1 MVAFLKGPRSRWAH
15 LARERSLG
23 LRIKEKRCE
32 VNNTGGLG
40 ARITIMANSWRAS
53 APRPCLAQRRGYTA
67 FMGIRLSAR
76 AALIA
81 LTLGL
86 SACATTA
93 APSVPTTP
101 IEEPPPAP
109 VAHFPPG
116 SLYVAMGS
124 SFASGP
130 GVMHSAEGSPPRC
143 GRSNDNY
150 AHQLARQR
158 QFLLADVT
166 CGGATTRFLLG
177 PWEELPAQLDAVS
190 ADTRLVTITI
200 GGNDLGYMS
209 GLFRASCAQPPCPAI
224 AAPSEQAYADLAA
237 RMDQIVAAIR
247 TRAPETRIV
256 FVDYPHVLPMQGVC
270 AATPMTE
277 ADANAAREIARRLIA
292 ITADVATRNN
302 TDLLQASRLS
312 EGHDACAAAEA
323 WMNGSTNPT
332 PIDGVAYHLK
342 LVGMTAI
349 ADALH
354 AMLPR

>member
-1 MVAFLKGPRSRWAH
+1 
-15 LARERSLG
+15 
-23 LRIKEKRCE
+23 
-32 VNNTGGLG
+32 
-40 ARITIMANSWRAS
+40 
-53 APRPCLAQRRGYTA
+53 
-67 FMGIRLSAR
+67 MGIRLFTR
-76 AALIA
+76 AAFVA

-86 SACATTA
+86 SACATAA
-93 APSVPTTP
+93 APDVPP
-101 IEEPPPAP
+101 IDQPPPITQA
-109 VAHFPPG
+109 FPPG

-130 GVMHSAEGSPPRC
+130 GVTRAAESSPQRC

-150 AHQLARQR
+150 AHQLSRMRQ
-158 QFLLADVT
+158 LLLVDVT
-166 CGGATTRFLLG
+166 CGGATTRYLLG

-237 RMDQIVAAIR
+237 RMDQVVATIR
-247 TRAPETRIV
+247 ERAPQARIV
-256 FVDYPHVLPMQGVC
+256 FVDYPQVLAPRGVC

-277 ADANAAREIARRLIA
+277 ADANVAREIARRLIV
-292 ITADVATRNN
+292 ITAEAAARNGV
-302 TDLLQASRLS
+302 DLLQASALS
-312 EGHDACAAAEA
+312 EGRDACAADA

-332 PIDGVAYHLK
+332 PLDGVAYHLR
-342 LVGMTAI
+342 LAGMTAI
-349 ADALH
+349 AEALD

>member
-1 MVAFLKGPRSRWAH
+1 MALKAFN
-15 LARERSLG
+15 
-23 LRIKEKRCE
+23 I
-32 VNNTGGLG
+32 
-40 ARITIMANSWRAS
+40 
-53 APRPCLAQRRGYTA
+53 
-67 FMGIRLSAR
+67 R
-76 AALIA
+76 AALI
-81 LTLGL
+81 GL
-86 SACATTA
+86 AFTASACAT
-93 APSVPTTP
+93 APAVT
-101 IEEPPPAP
+101 PPPLDQPPP
-109 VAHFPPG
+109 VTQTFPPG

-130 GVMHSAEGSPPRC
+130 GVTHAAEGSPQRC

-150 AHQLARQR
+150 AHQLSRMRQM
-158 QFLLADVT
+158 LLVDVT

-177 PWEELPAQLDAVS
+177 PWEELPAQLGAVS

-237 RMDQIVAAIR
+237 RMDQVVATIR
-247 TRAPETRIV
+247 ARAPEARIV
-256 FVDYPHVLPMQGVC
+256 FVDYPHVLPAQGVC

-277 ADANAAREIARRLIA
+277 ADANMAREIARRLIA
-292 ITADVATRNN
+292 ITAEAAARND

-312 EGHDACAAAEA
+312 ESHDACAIEA
-323 WMNGSTNPT
+323 WMNGSTNPN
-332 PIDGVAYHLK
+332 PLDGVAYHLK
-342 LVGMTAI
+342 LAGMTAI

>member
-1 MVAFLKGPRSRWAH
+1 
-15 LARERSLG
+15 
-23 LRIKEKRCE
+23 
-32 VNNTGGLG
+32 
-40 ARITIMANSWRAS
+40 
-53 APRPCLAQRRGYTA
+53 
-67 FMGIRLSAR
+67 MGIRLFTR
-76 AALIA
+76 AALVA
-81 LTLGL
+81 LTFGL
-86 SACATTA
+86 SACATAA
-93 APSVPTTP
+93 APEIV
-101 IEEPPPAP
+101 IPPPIDGPPPEAQI
-109 VAHFPPG
+109 FPPG

-130 GVMHSAEGSPPRC
+130 GVTHAAEGSPQRC

-150 AHQLARQR
+150 AHQLSRIRQM
-158 QFLLADVT
+158 LLVDVT

-177 PWEELPAQLDAVS
+177 PWEELPAQLEAVS
-190 ADTRLVTITI
+190 SDTRLVTITI

-237 RMDQIVAAIR
+237 RMDQIVATIR
-247 TRAPETRIV
+247 ARAPEARIV

-277 ADANAAREIARRLIA
+277 ADANIAREIAGRLIA
-292 ITADVATRNN
+292 ITAEVAARNN

-312 EGHDACAAAEA
+312 EGHDSCAGPEA
-323 WMNGSTNPT
+323 WMNGSTNPN
-332 PIDGVAYHLK
+332 PLDGVAYHLK
-342 LVGMTAI
+342 RAGMTAI

>member
-1 MVAFLKGPRSRWAH
+1 MALKVFN
-15 LARERSLG
+15 
-23 LRIKEKRCE
+23 I
-32 VNNTGGLG
+32 
-40 ARITIMANSWRAS
+40 
-53 APRPCLAQRRGYTA
+53 
-67 FMGIRLSAR
+67 R

-81 LTLGL
+81 LAFTA
-86 SACATTA
+86 SACATTPA
-93 APSVPTTP
+93 VT
-101 IEEPPPAP
+101 PPPIDQPPP
-109 VAHFPPG
+109 VAHAFPPG

-130 GVMHSAEGSPPRC
+130 GVTRAAEASPQRC

-166 CGGATTRFLLG
+166 CGGATTRFLLE
-177 PWEELPAQLDAVS
+177 PWEELPAQLDALS
-190 ADTRLVTITI
+190 TDTRLVTITI

-224 AAPSEQAYADLAA
+224 SAPSEQAYADLAA
-237 RMDQIVAAIR
+237 RMDQIVATIR
-247 TRAPETRIV
+247 ARAPEARIV
-256 FVDYPHVLPMQGVC
+256 FVDYPHVLPMQGTC
-270 AATPMTE
+270 AATPMTD

-292 ITADVATRNN
+292 ITADVAARNN

-312 EGHDACAAAEA
+312 EDHDACATNA

-354 AMLPR
+354 ALLPR

>member
-1 MVAFLKGPRSRWAH
+1 
-15 LARERSLG
+15 
-23 LRIKEKRCE
+23 
-32 VNNTGGLG
+32 
-40 ARITIMANSWRAS
+40 
-53 APRPCLAQRRGYTA
+53 
-67 FMGIRLSAR
+67 MGIRHFTR
-76 AALIA
+76 AALVA

-86 SACATTA
+86 SACATAA
-93 APSVPTTP
+93 APNVPITP
-101 IEEPPPAP
+101 PPVEEPPITQT
-109 VAHFPPG
+109 FPPG

-130 GVMHSAEGSPPRC
+130 GVTHAAEGSPQRC

-224 AAPSEQAYADLAA
+224 TTPSEQAYSELAA
-237 RMDQIVAAIR
+237 RMDQIVATIR
-247 TRAPETRIV
+247 ARAPDARIV
-256 FVDYPHVLPMQGVC
+256 FVDYPHVLPMQGTCV
-270 AATPMTE
+270 ATPMTE

-292 ITADVATRNN
+292 ITADVAARNN
-302 TDLLQASRLS
+302 TELLQASRLS
-312 EGHDACAAAEA
+312 DGHDACAGAEA